1 MENSFS
7 FLLLCFPSYIFFLTW
22 AFFFCFFTYYLL
34 IGSLPASPPRNV
46 FGLLAWG
53 FFYSRLYLMWTIW
66 CRLSGLLILVIK
78 CKQILFYAFPTMVD
92 SYFLSLLL
100 GATIWEHDENELS
113 WGCVEYLKPWFSV
126 SNRVFISSS
135 FRLPP
140 FHCERW
146 KLYSH
151 VLYFLLFTI
160 PRRNY
165 FHCLSVR
172 RRKKFNLLLQSL
184 AVLLKIISMLL
195 TEHYVSR
202 ILVKVWNPIRFPTLH
217 CSVLESSVASFQF
230 LYFLMFI
237 TFSCASFFFSPYFLK
252 KKSVHLRK
260 QNGKWK
266 WYDLALLYYLSSL
279 LKLSAINFYFII
291 PKLI

>member
-1 MENSFS
+1 
-7 FLLLCFPSYIFFLTW
+7 
-22 AFFFCFFTYYLL
+22 
-34 IGSLPASPPRNV
+34 
-46 FGLLAWG
+46 
-53 FFYSRLYLMWTIW
+53 MWTIW

-78 CKQILFYAFPTMVD
+78 CKQILFYPFPTMVD
-92 SYFLSLLL
+92 SYFLLLLL
-100 GATIWEHDENELS
+100 GAAVWEHDENELS
-113 WGCVEYLKPWFSV
+113 WGCVEYLKPWFSL

-140 FHCERW
+140 FHCELW

-217 CSVLESSVASFQF
+217 CSILESSVASF
-230 LYFLMFI
+230 
-237 TFSCASFFFSPYFLK
+237 
-252 KKSVHLRK
+252 
-260 QNGKWK
+260 
-266 WYDLALLYYLSSL
+266 
-279 LKLSAINFYFII
+279 
-291 PKLI
+291 